1 MQESRLFKIVYQL
14 LQKRR
19 VTATELA
26 KEYEVSVRTIYRDI
40 DRLSEA
46 GIPIYAEAGR
56 KGGIYLLEE
65 FTLDK
70 MMFSQQERQDILAS
84 LQSLSVVGMKQEDA
98 ILSKVSALF
107 QIKSDSWFEADFS
120 RWGEKSR
127 DLEKFEIVKK
137 AVIERLALKISYES
151 AYGGSSERVI
161 YPLKLLYKSKEW
173 YIKAYCT
180 KKQDYRLFK
189 LNRVIGWE
197 LLREEFAP
205 MEFPL
210 LEEEKH
216 NNQRVVLR
224 FTKDVA
230 YRVYDEFDVKQVRI
244 IENQELEVTA
254 YMPVD
259 EWIIG
264 YLLSFGTQVEVVE
277 PVEMRKTL
285 VERAL
290 QIYEKNKT

>member
-56 KGGIYLLEE
+56 NGGIYLLEE
-65 FTLDK
+65 FTMDK
-70 MMFSQQERQDILAS
+70 MMFSQQEKQDILAS
-84 LQSLSVVGMKQEDA
+84 LQSLSVIGVKQEDE

-107 QIKSDSWFEADFS
+107 QVKSDSWFEADFS
-120 RWGEKSR
+120 RWGEKTR
-127 DLEKFEIVKK
+127 DLEKFETVKK
-137 AVIERLALKISYES
+137 AVIERRALHISYES

-180 KKQDYRLFK
+180 KKEDYRLFK
-189 LNRVIGWE
+189 LNRVIRWE
-197 LLREEFAP
+197 LLQEEFAP
-205 MEFPL
+205 MTFL
-210 LEEEKH
+210 LMEEEKT
-216 NNQRVVLR
+216 NEQRVVLR
-224 FTKDVA
+224 FAKDVA
-230 YRVYDEFDVKQVRI
+230 YRVYDEFDVKQVKI
-244 IENQELEVTA
+244 LENQELEVTA

-259 EWIIG
+259 EWLIG
-264 YLLSFGTQVEVVE
+264 YLLSFGVQVEVVE
-277 PVEMRKTL
+277 PVEMRTIL
-285 VERAL
+285 AGRAL